1 MGLSVLT
8 GALFLFVTI
17 FQCTPVSFFWN
28 RSQPGSC
35 VKIDFVIALTYSY
48 SLVNAICDFT
58 FGLMP
63 VWLVWGLNMR
73 RSEKIVLTP
82 ILGIGCV

>member
-1 MGLSVLT
+1 
-8 GALFLFVTI
+8 
-17 FQCTPVSFFWN
+17 
-28 RSQPGSC
+28 

-63 VWLVWGLNMR
+63 IWLVWGLNMR